1 VVHEM
6 LGSSEG
12 CELYLMNPRG
22 FGFSPGE
29 ELGAAEVREVGRLL
43 RKTVIGVVTKGDV
56 VLVAD
61 RQWRWTVA
69 DHDKIIAIADSW

>member
-1 VVHEM
+1 M

-22 FGFSPGE
+22 LGFSPGE